1 MFNNHPKGVNMYQTI
16 LRLAL
21 VKERTGMS
29 RSSIYSG
36 IKQGTFPVQINL
48 GPRSVGWLESSID
61 AWIQGR
67 IDMSMKMGARS

>member
-1 MFNNHPKGVNMYQTI
+1 MFQNI

-21 VKERTGMS
+21 VKKRTGLS

-36 IKQGTFPVQINL
+36 VKQGTFPAQISL

-61 AWIQGR
+61 GWIESR
-67 IDMSMKMGARS
+67 IALSSKRES